1 MGKAYSKFA
10 VSSYRGHFIEVAGND
25 GILHHVGPFKLLA
38 DAQRWIERHVRA
50 HTEDSKPIAAPA
62 STVLYRV

>member
-1 MGKAYSKFA
+1 MSKAYSKFDL
-10 VSSYRGHFIEVAGND
+10 SSYGGHFIEVAGLD

-50 HTEDSKPIAAPA
+50 RTEDSEAIAAPA
-62 STVLYRV
+62 STVPYRI